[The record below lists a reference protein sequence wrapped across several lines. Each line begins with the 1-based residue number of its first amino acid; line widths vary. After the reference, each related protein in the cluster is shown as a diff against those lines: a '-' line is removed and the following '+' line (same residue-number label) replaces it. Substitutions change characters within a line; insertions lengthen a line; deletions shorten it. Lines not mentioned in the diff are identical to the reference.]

1 MNELPE
7 GPRRSFPPVRV
18 WVTPMEK
25 RAIAEM
31 AVSTGESASSYLRK
45 IGLGYTVRSVLD
57 YQRVGELS
65 KVNADLGR
73 LGGLMKLWLA
83 NEKALA
89 GFSQDE
95 LRTVILST
103 LDGIQ
108 ACQREML
115 LLIHGVVNSKI

>member
-1 MNELPE
+1 
-7 GPRRSFPPVRV
+7 VYV
-18 WVTPMEK
+18 WVTPLEK
-25 RAIAEM
+25 QAIAEM
-31 AVSTGESASSYLRK
+31 ADATGESASSYLRK

-83 NEKALA
+83 SDKRLE